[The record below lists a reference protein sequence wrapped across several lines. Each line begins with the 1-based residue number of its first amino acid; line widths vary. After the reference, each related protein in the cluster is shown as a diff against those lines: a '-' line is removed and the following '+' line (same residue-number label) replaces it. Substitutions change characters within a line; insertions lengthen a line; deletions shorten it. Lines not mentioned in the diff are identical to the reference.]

1 MSTGRFS
8 MADTVTIRPY
18 RDADLDEVLELLR
31 IALGETP
38 LLQRTPALFA
48 WKHLENPFGRS
59 IMLVAET
66 GGKLVGFRSLMR
78 WELMTPHGEIVKCVR
93 PVDTAT
99 HPGFQ
104 RRGIFRRLTLEAL
117 DIAKGEGVELVFN
130 TPNKRSGAG
139 YAAMGWLE
147 VGAIEVLLRPSLR
160 MMRRSGRDRQFPE
173 PADVIEDPAPPDDL
187 APVRRPAQGLTTRR
201 DSAYLHWRFARHPTA
216 HYSVVGNGDGQAVL
230 RPNLRRGRRELVIS
244 DMFGFQP
251 RVAARAARRNSHP
264 DYLVASFQRGT
275 PERTA
280 LIRSGLFPVPGLN
293 ALNLYVRPLVTLPI
307 DATSLSAWDLTLSD
321 LELL

>member
-1 MSTGRFS
+1 

-18 RDADLDEVLELLR
+18 RDSDLDEVLDLLR
-31 IALGETP
+31 LALGETA

-48 WKHLENPFGRS
+48 WKHLDNPFGRS

-66 GGKLVGFRSLMR
+66 EGQLVGFRALMR
-78 WELMTPHGEIVKCVR
+78 WELVAPHGDIVKSVR

-99 HPGFQ
+99 HPEFQ

-117 DIAKGEGVELVFN
+117 EIATGEGMELVFN

-139 YAAMGWLE
+139 YAAMGWIEL
-147 VGAIEVLLRPSLR
+147 GPIEVLLRPSSRL
-160 MMRRSGRDRQFPE
+160 MRRSSRDRQIPE
-173 PADVIEDPAPPDDL
+173 PAEMIEDPGPADDL
-187 APVRRPAQGLTTRR
+187 VPVRRPPRGLTTRR
-201 DSAYLHWRFARHPTA
+201 NSAYVNWRFARHPTA
-216 HYSVVGNGDGQAVL
+216 RYSVVGNGDGQAVL

-251 RVAARAARRNSHP
+251 RVAARAARRSSRP

-275 PERTA
+275 PERSA
-280 LIRSGLFPVPGLN
+280 LIRAGLFPVPGLQ
-293 ALNLYVRPLVTLPI
+293 ALTLYVRPLVALPF
-307 DATSLSAWDLTLSD
+307 DATSLSAWDLALSD

>member
-1 MSTGRFS
+1 MSTGRCS

-18 RDADLDEVLELLR
+18 RDTDLDEVLELLR
-31 IALGETP
+31 LTLGETAQ
-38 LLQRTPALFA
+38 LQRTPALFA
-48 WKHLENPFGRS
+48 WKHLDNPFGRS

-66 GGKLVGFRSLMR
+66 ERQLVGFRALMR
-78 WELMTPHGEIVKCVR
+78 WELSTQHGDIVRCAR

-99 HPGFQ
+99 HPRFQ
-104 RRGIFRRLTLEAL
+104 RRGVFRRLTLEAL
-117 DIAKGEGVELVFN
+117 DIARGEGVEVVFN

-139 YAAMGWLE
+139 YAAMGWIE
-147 VGAIEVLLRPSLR
+147 VGRIGVLLRPSLR
-160 MMRRSGRDRQFPE
+160 MMRWSDRDRQIPQ
-173 PADVIEDPAPPDDL
+173 PAEMIRDPLPAEDL
-187 APVRRPAQGLTTRR
+187 APVRRLARGLTTRR
-201 DSAYLHWRFARHPTA
+201 DSAYVNWRFARHPTA
-216 HYSVVGNGDGQAVL
+216 RYSVVGNGDGQAVL

-244 DMFGFQP
+244 DMFGSQP
-251 RVAARAARRNSHP
+251 RLAARAARRNSHP

-280 LIRSGLFPVPGLN
+280 LIRSGLFPVPGLS
-293 ALNLYVRPLVTLPI
+293 ALTLYVRPLVTLPI